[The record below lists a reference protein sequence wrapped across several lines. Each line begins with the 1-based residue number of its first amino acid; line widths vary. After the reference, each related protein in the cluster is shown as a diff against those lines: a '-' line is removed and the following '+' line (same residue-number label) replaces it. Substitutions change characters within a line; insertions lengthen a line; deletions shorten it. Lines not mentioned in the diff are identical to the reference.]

1 MQQFFIGIILILGL
15 GSYYLYNENQT
26 LKGNNLKLE
35 NAVEQQQAAMSAM
48 RESYER
54 QGQSLAQLTQR
65 NAQIEGEMNR
75 YLDIFRRH
83 KLNQLAEAKPGLIQS
98 RVNAGTKAVFED
110 IENDTKELYDLGSSN
125 TPN

>member
-1 MQQFFIGIILILGL
+1 MQQFFIGIILVLGL
-15 GSYYLYNENQT
+15 SSYYLYNENQT

-35 NAVEQQQAAMSAM
+35 NAVEQQKAAMSAM
-48 RESYER
+48 KESYER

-83 KLNQLAEAKPGLIQS
+83 NLNQLAEAKPGLIEK
-98 RVNAGTKAVFED
+98 RVNAGTKAVFKD
-110 IENDTKELYDLGSSN
+110 IENDTKELYDLGSVD